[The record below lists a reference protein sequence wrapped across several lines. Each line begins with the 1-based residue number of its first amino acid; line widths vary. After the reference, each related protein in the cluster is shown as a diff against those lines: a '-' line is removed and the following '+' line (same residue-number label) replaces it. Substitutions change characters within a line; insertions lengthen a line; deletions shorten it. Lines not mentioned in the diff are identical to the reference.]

1 MLPGLLREAMRP
13 ASEASMTDFDP
24 VAAVRDVMQ
33 GFEHPW
39 FVSGGWA
46 IDLFAGR
53 VTRHHEDVELGT
65 FFPHQASVRRHLRD
79 WDLFRIRN
87 DAWELWEEHAEIALP
102 EFQIQARSNQPTLP
116 VFDLFLNPLDG
127 HDWVSRRH
135 PDLRVPAARIVRRTP
150 AGGPAPP
157 NMPYLAPEIQLLYKA
172 KYHRPKDDADFEV
185 ALRLLGAEE
194 RIWLRDA
201 LEAHH
206 PNDPWTARLRG
217 VHRRNPAGS

>member
-1 MLPGLLREAMRP
+1 
-13 ASEASMTDFDP
+13 MTDFDP

-53 VTRHHEDVELGT
+53 TTRHHEDVEVGI
-65 FFPHQASVRRHLRD
+65 FFPHQAAVRRHLRE

-87 DAWELWEEHAEIALP
+87 DAWEPWEEHAEIGLP
-102 EFQIQARSNQPTLP
+102 EFQIQARSDHATLP

-127 HDWVSRRH
+127 DDWVSRRH
-135 PDLRVPAARIVRRTP
+135 PDLRVPAARIVRRTS
-150 AGGPAPP
+150 GRGPDPRDV
-157 NMPYLAPEIQLLYKA
+157 PYLAPEIQLLYKA

-185 ALRLLGAEE
+185 ALGRLGAEE
-194 RIWLRDA
+194 RTWLREA
-201 LEAHH
+201 LEVHH
-206 PNDPWTARLRG
+206 PNDPWTARLRPHYG
-217 VHRRNPAGS
+217 RNPAPS